1 MSSLNDPSDYV
12 LVLYTSKMCGFCDR
26 LLNIW
31 EDLTDIHKPTVTS
44 LVRTKYPSIKI
55 EHVSAP
61 DNTGVFDY
69 KKYPK
74 GLRYY
79 SKWFPMILLVPGQ
92 LWRELIKN
100 LAANPPLEMATG
112 VHVLNG
118 VIKDKVLTHEG
129 VYDLMSA
136 TEILKWIGEVVLKRT
151 KEMGGGMRADSVTT
165 TEELNTLLENTNIKN
180 NPILK
185 PVPKTSTPLVNNSN
199 HADICSMR
207 IIQRPK

>member
-12 LVLYTSKMCGFCDR
+12 LVLYSSKMCGHCDR
-26 LLNIW
+26 LLKIW
-31 EDLTDIHKPTVTS
+31 QDLTDIHKPTVVS
-44 LVRTKYPSIKI
+44 LVRAKYPSIKV
-55 EHVSAP
+55 EHVPSA

-69 KKYPK
+69 TKYPK

-92 LWRELIKN
+92 LWRELNKN
-100 LAANPPLEMATG
+100 LAANPPLEMTTG

-118 VIKDKVLTHEG
+118 VLKDKVLTHEG
-129 VYDLMSA
+129 VYDIMSP

-151 KEMGGGMRADSVTT
+151 KEMGGGIQSDAPLP
-165 TEELNTLLENTNIKN
+165 EEINSIFENTSVKN

-185 PVPKTSTPLVNNSN
+185 PVPKPSTVVNNTGSN
-199 HADICSMR
+199 DICSMR